1 MDTIL
6 MQKNL
11 QISFLP
17 YLFLGNNK
25 SIDFAEM
32 NVASF
37 NFISSDRIHD
47 EKLRKHV
54 IKLLATHRRNG
65 TPINGIGII
74 SFRKSELFRPLTEQ
88 ERQKVDDFRKVLFL
102 TSVAKSNI
110 NIGPN
115 MGRFMVTSD
124 NFAALYQNFAVGYNN
139 TAWSSGKIIRMSD
152 SGYKIGKIIFEMP
165 RYIPITPFQ
174 YDQGFLKTLSQL
186 NRKKPRKFRLIM
198 RATDSMMNGYSNS
211 DDISFESRI
220 LEQARAFEILLELP
234 DSGQRKV
241 FKDKI
246 EKYCEPKVERKIRF
260 KYENRG
266 KHIYEVPPRTRHVMW
281 ADRFYTLRNHIIH
294 GNKITAKEF
303 FFAGQPHYHLALWF
317 FLVTAKKIINE
328 TLGRPIFNDTIRY
341 EDGKFEYDNNA
352 GNFMAYWEKAG
363 KELSKRI
370 KEQMHISLS
379 KADKKLYT

>member
-1 MDTIL
+1 M
-6 MQKNL
+6 
-11 QISFLP
+11 P
-17 YLFLGNNK
+17 YLFLGNKEN
-25 SIDFAEM
+25 IDFAEM
-32 NVASF
+32 NVSSF
-37 NFISSDRIHD
+37 ALFSSGHIHND
-47 EKLRKHV
+47 ELRDKA
-54 IKLLATHRRNG
+54 IKLLASHRKDG
-65 TPINGIGII
+65 APIKGIGII
-74 SFRKSELFRPLTEQ
+74 SFRKRNLFQPLTEE

-115 MGRFMVTSD
+115 MGRFMVTSE

-234 DSGQRKV
+234 DSNQRKV

-246 EKYCEPKVERKIRF
+246 EKYCEPEAERKICF
-260 KYENRG
+260 KYEIIG
-266 KHIYEVPPRTRHVMW
+266 KKGKKHIDELPRRTRHVMW

-303 FFAGQPHYHLALWF
+303 IFAGQPHYHLALWF
-317 FLVTAKKIINE
+317 FLVAAKKIINE
-328 TLGRPIFNDTIRY
+328 TLGKPIFNDTIRY

-370 KEQMHISLS
+370 KEPMHISLS
-379 KADKKLYT
+379 KANKKLYT